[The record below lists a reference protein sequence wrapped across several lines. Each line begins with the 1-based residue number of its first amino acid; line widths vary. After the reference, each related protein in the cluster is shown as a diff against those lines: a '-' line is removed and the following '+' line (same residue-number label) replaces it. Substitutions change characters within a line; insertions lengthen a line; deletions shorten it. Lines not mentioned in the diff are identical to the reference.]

1 MTSARKHKRC
11 STCKQTK
18 HQNVCKPCK
27 AAHTRNWK
35 HAMATGIFD
44 ALREAQ
50 EGRCSIC
57 GVLSETLLID
67 HCHKTGKL
75 RGLLCRKCNT
85 VIGMCDDS
93 VLILNSAI
101 RYVQEWVATHA
112 APANASPETEE

>member
-18 HQNVCKPCK
+18 HV
-27 AAHTRNWK
+27 R
-35 HAMATGIFD
+35 
-44 ALREAQ
+44 
-50 EGRCSIC
+50 
-57 GVLSETLLID
+57 
-67 HCHKTGKL
+67 
-75 RGLLCRKCNT
+75 NT

-101 RYVQEWVATHA
+101 RYVQEWAATHA